1 MRSHVHLS
9 SLIETNGT
17 VRSWLNMV
25 FTMRGT
31 PRAMACR
38 PLRTIAIVALS
49 WATIGSKME
58 GVEMTEREQLFK
70 NALSAQGPEYVR
82 LRKRLLLEKM
92 DATAFLQ
99 EKAVNA
105 VGDDASWFAEIL
117 LARLTNF
124 DEFGRLER
132 VFADKVRLVKFGQPS
147 TRVKPM
153 PHLFAFLHGLSL
165 WDEAIPQVTASGEA
179 QRPKMIEFY
188 RRTRIPE
195 SDYWKPFLGEVLLKG
210 WQPSTVPPA
219 PEPDYG
225 PPEDRD
231 EYGMPYSFEH
241 ERTLNTDDFLRQAII
256 LLGKLGEKRA
266 APRMAAI
273 LDDGTL
279 HTITRELAAKAL
291 AALNVEAG
299 FPTLLKLAE
308 DDGALSGVRIA
319 VIRAL
324 GEMKDARAVP
334 VLERI
339 AANPDNTLL
348 RGNVGPKRYKEEARV
363 ALRKIRGE

>member
-1 MRSHVHLS
+1 
-9 SLIETNGT
+9 
-17 VRSWLNMV
+17 
-25 FTMRGT
+25 
-31 PRAMACR
+31 
-38 PLRTIAIVALS
+38 
-49 WATIGSKME
+49 
-58 GVEMTEREQLFK
+58 
-70 NALSAQGPEYVR
+70 

-105 VGDDASWFAEIL
+105 VGDDARWFAEIL
-117 LARLTNF
+117 LASLANS
-124 DEFGRLER
+124 DEFDRLER
-132 VFADKVRLVKFGQPS
+132 VFADKVRLVKLGFPS
-147 TRVKPM
+147 LAVNPRPAPVAYLNGLRLWEEAVPTVDSRGKP
-153 PHLFAFLHGLSL
+153 L
-165 WDEAIPQVTASGEA
+165 
-179 QRPKMIEFY
+179 RPKVIAFIEAAG
-188 RRTRIPE
+188 IPP
-195 SDYWKPFLGEVLLKG
+195 SDQWKPFLGEVLLKG

-231 EYGMPYSFEH
+231 EDGIPYSFEH

-319 VIRAL
+319 VIRAV
-324 GEMKDARAVP
+324 GQMKDARAVP

-348 RGNVGPKRYKEEARV
+348 RGNVGPKRYKQEARV
-363 ALRKIRGE
+363 ALRKIREE